1 MTAPAPQTLEAADAP
16 RPIRVMVVDDSVMVR
31 GIVSRWLSE
40 EKGVEVVATHANGQL
55 AANDVQKAQ
64 PDVIVLD
71 LEMPGM
77 DGLTALP
84 LILERR
90 PGVSVLVASALTRRG
105 AEVSLKALTLGA
117 ADYLPKPD
125 AAQGMAAADEFRREL
140 TTKVRSLGN
149 RILKRAQPRAPIGPA
164 VAPAAEKPVADRP
177 AAPQP
182 VAEKPAASAPAAA
195 MPLRTRQ
202 AETRPDKLKPYS
214 MTPPAILAIG
224 SSTGGPQALTR
235 LFGDIGKSIGN
246 LPTVVVQHMP
256 ATFTAIL
263 AEHISRAAGRPA
275 REGVDGQLVE
285 AGHIYVAP
293 GGFHMVLE
301 KQGKDT
307 VIRIQDT
314 EPVNFCKPA
323 VDPMFRTVAEIY
335 GRATLAMVLTGMG
348 SDGANGARLITG
360 AGGSV
365 IAQDEESSVVWGMP
379 GAVVAAGACS
389 DILPIGEIGKK
400 VTRILT
406 GGRA

>member
-40 EKGVEVVATHANGQL
+40 EKGVEIVATHANGQL
-55 AANDVQKAQ
+55 AANDVQKTQ
-64 PDVIVLD
+64 PDVVVLD

-90 PGVSVLVASALTRRG
+90 PGVAVLVASALTRRG

-125 AAQGMAAADEFRREL
+125 ASRGMAAADDFRREL
-140 TTKVRSLGN
+140 TTKVRSLGL
-149 RILKRAQPRAPIGPA
+149 RILKRSLPRPPVGLSTPAPTP
-164 VAPAAEKPVADRP
+164 PVA
-177 AAPQP
+177 P
-182 VAEKPAASAPAAA
+182 VAEKAPATAPAAPT
-195 MPLRTRQ
+195 PLM
-202 AETRPDKLKPYS
+202 ARPRLSEARAPEKLKPYS
-214 MTPPAILAIG
+214 MTPPAVLAIG

-235 LFGDIGKSIGN
+235 LFGDIGRSLGHI
-246 LPTVVVQHMP
+246 PTVLVQHMP

-275 REGVDGQLVE
+275 REGVDGQVLE

-307 VIRIQDT
+307 VIRIQDS

-323 VDPMFRTVAEIY
+323 VDPLFRTVAEIY
-335 GRATLAMVLTGMG
+335 GRSTLAMVLTGMG
-348 SDGANGARLITG
+348 SDGANGARLITA

-379 GAVVAAGACS
+379 GAVAAAGACS
-389 DILPIGEIGKK
+389 EILPLGEIGKK

>member
-1 MTAPAPQTLEAADAP
+1 
-16 RPIRVMVVDDSVMVR
+16 MVVDDSVMVR

-40 EKGVEVVATHANGQL
+40 EKGVEIVATHPNGQL
-55 AANDVQKAQ
+55 AANDVQKTQ
-64 PDVIVLD
+64 PDVVVLD

-90 PGVSVLVASALTRRG
+90 PGVAVLVASALTRRG

-125 AAQGMAAADEFRREL
+125 ASRGMAAADDFRREL
-140 TTKVRSLGN
+140 TTKVRSLGL
-149 RILKRAQPRAPIGPA
+149 RILKRSLPRPPVGPPVPAPVAPVAAPVVEREKAPPPAPFPARPRLTEARAPG
-164 VAPAAEKPVADRP
+164 
-177 AAPQP
+177 
-182 VAEKPAASAPAAA
+182 
-195 MPLRTRQ
+195 
-202 AETRPDKLKPYS
+202 KLKSYS
-214 MTPPAILAIG
+214 MSPPAILAIG

-235 LFGDIGKSIGN
+235 LFGDIGPALGHV
-246 LPTVVVQHMP
+246 PTVVVQHMP
-256 ATFTAIL
+256 ATFTSIL

-275 REGVDGQLVE
+275 REGVDGQPLE

-323 VDPMFRTVAEIY
+323 VDPMFRAVAEIY
-335 GRATLAMVLTGMG
+335 GRTTLAMVLTGMG
-348 SDGANGARLITG
+348 SDGANGARLITA

-379 GAVVAAGACS
+379 GAVVAAGACA